1 MMKPLLSLCVLASLC
16 LPQPTAA
23 DQTDYAEYT
32 PAPVNPASVH
42 AADMRAW
49 LQQLSPSQRAK
60 AQAVID
66 EYSPK
71 VNELRKSIMQKK
83 NELAQL
89 SYNQK
94 TSPETLPRLGH
105 ELQQL
110 RDELRDLLQRADQ
123 RMDNEVGVPLGSP
136 QTRGCSM
143 EYPGLSTSAS
153 K

>member
-1 MMKPLLSLCVLASLC
+1 
-16 LPQPTAA
+16 
-23 DQTDYAEYT
+23 
-32 PAPVNPASVH
+32 
-42 AADMRAW
+42 MRAW

-83 NELAQL
+83 NELAHL
-89 SYNQK
+89 SYNQN

-110 RDELRDLLQRADQ
+110 RDELRALLQRADQ

>member
-1 MMKPLLSLCVLASLC
+1 M
-16 LPQPTAA
+16 
-23 DQTDYAEYT
+23 
-32 PAPVNPASVH
+32 
-42 AADMRAW
+42 
-49 LQQLSPSQRAK
+49 
-60 AQAVID
+60 
-66 EYSPK
+66 

-83 NELAQL
+83 NELAHL
-89 SYNQK
+89 SYNQN

>member
-32 PAPVNPASVH
+32 SSPGSPAANH
-42 AADMRAW
+42 AADMRTW
-49 LQQLSPSQRAK
+49 LQQLSPAQRAK

-71 VNELRKSIMQKK
+71 VNELRKSIMLKK
-83 NELAQL
+83 NELAHL
-89 SYNQK
+89 SYNQT

-110 RDELRDLLQRADQ
+110 RDELRALLQRADQ
-123 RMDNEVGVPLGSP
+123 RMDTEVGVPLGSP

>member
-23 DQTDYAEYT
+23 DQADNAEYT
-32 PAPVNPASVH
+32 HSPGATADSH

-49 LQQLSPSQRAK
+49 LQQLSPEQRAK

-83 NELAQL
+83 NELAHL
-89 SYNQK
+89 SYNQN

-110 RDELRDLLQRADQ
+110 RDELRALLQRADQ